1 MPDSPR
7 RQDTVAVALRQDGGD
22 SAAPARV
29 VAHGR
34 GRVAEQILEIAV
46 AQGVKVRAD
55 ADLVEMLAALDID
68 SPIPVEAFAAVAEI
82 LVHLH
87 EANRRAT
94 ATALAG
100 EAAS

>member
-7 RQDTVAVALRQDGGD
+7 RQDTVAVALLQNGGD
-22 SAAPARV
+22 GAAPAHV

-34 GRVAEQILEIAV
+34 GRVAEQILEIAFSH
-46 AQGVKVRAD
+46 GVKVRED
-55 ADLVEMLAALDID
+55 ADLVEVLAALEID

-82 LVHLH
+82 LVHVH
-87 EANRRAT
+87 EANRRAA

-100 EAAS
+100 GAAP